1 MKTSKLKILL
11 MIVIIGILT
20 VGMPIIAYGTNENAV
35 VVKQSESEY
44 IIYLKGYL
52 DKEFKF
58 AFSDNKEANEESLT
72 YTNSAKDTADGENNI
87 AYSNTELAAKKYM
100 FVKADAKTEIF
111 EIDVNDNITKAEL
124 ENLNTVSKNIPIKL
138 EQEQI
143 VNEVNENGTKITET
157 VGVAKLADN
166 RTDGKYQLIAR
177 KTNTDTENF
186 FALAEL
192 LEKKQFADKYT
203 EIKASKEFVDL
214 KEKLQGNLS
223 SEEWKNIENNT
234 IKQPNDAQTGDQ
246 YILWLKAENDNDVH
260 FLTSYRNYDEEIVEK
275 EIKTVLPYTYD
286 NNTLLVV
293 LGIVIIA
300 IIAVS
305 VRIAI
310 LKKKEMSK

>member
-111 EIDVNDNITKAEL
+111 
-124 ENLNTVSKNIPIKL
+124 
-138 EQEQI
+138 
-143 VNEVNENGTKITET
+143 
-157 VGVAKLADN
+157 
-166 RTDGKYQLIAR
+166 
-177 KTNTDTENF
+177 
-186 FALAEL
+186 
-192 LEKKQFADKYT
+192 
-203 EIKASKEFVDL
+203 
-214 KEKLQGNLS
+214 
-223 SEEWKNIENNT
+223 
-234 IKQPNDAQTGDQ
+234 
-246 YILWLKAENDNDVH
+246 
-260 FLTSYRNYDEEIVEK
+260 
-275 EIKTVLPYTYD
+275 
-286 NNTLLVV
+286 
-293 LGIVIIA
+293 
-300 IIAVS
+300 
-305 VRIAI
+305 
-310 LKKKEMSK
+310 